1 LAVLKKF
8 LLKTTVM
15 DIYYVD
21 GEYVAADEASIPVD
35 DLAVLRGYGVFDFL
49 RTYGGKPFF
58 LKEHLERL
66 ARSASLIGLDCSW
79 TLDELVD
86 IVMETLRQN
95 QHDESNIRIVLT
107 GGSSD
112 DFITPQGR
120 SRLII
125 MVTPLFKTPP
135 WWYTNGVKIITVSPE
150 RYIPDAKSIN
160 YIPAAIALKKAS
172 RQNAVE
178 AVYVDRDGS
187 VLEGTTT
194 NLFTFIDDKLVTPS
208 TGILA
213 GITRQVILM
222 ITDGI
227 YDTEIRVIKMDRLLQ
242 ASEVFLTASNKEIV
256 PVIQVND
263 TLIGN
268 GRPGQRTRHLMDIF
282 AEYTAKFAATRR

>member
-1 LAVLKKF
+1 
-8 LLKTTVM
+8 M
-15 DIYYVD
+15 DIYYID
-21 GEYVAADEASIPVD
+21 GDYVAADEASIPVD

-58 LKEHLERL
+58 LKAHLERL
-66 ARSASLIGLDCSW
+66 ARSASLIGLDFSW
-79 TLDELVD
+79 TLDELVEL
-86 IVMETLRQN
+86 VMQTLRRN
-95 QHDESNIRIVLT
+95 PHDESNIRIVLT

-125 MVTPLFKTPP
+125 MVTPLFKTPQ
-135 WWYTNGVKIITVSPE
+135 WWYTNGVKIITVSLE

-160 YIPAAIALKKAS
+160 YIPAAIALKQAS

-178 AVYVDRDGS
+178 AVYVDRDGF

-194 NLFTFIDDKLVTPS
+194 NLFTFIDNKLVTPG
-208 TGILA
+208 TGILS
-213 GITRQVILM
+213 GITRQVTLSIAN
-222 ITDGI
+222 GI
-227 YDTEIRVIKMDRLLQ
+227 YNTEIRDIKMDRLLH

-263 TLIGN
+263 TLIGD
-268 GRPGQRTRHLMDIF
+268 GRPGERTRHIMKIF
-282 AEYTAKFAATRR
+282 AEYTAEFAASHRVADFCVKEA